1 MSWSERVSYVLV
13 FLVGALRAVRAV
25 WELASVLRPQA
36 ASHRL
41 LQTPAGP
48 LGHAGRYDHH
58 HDHRHAPDCSCGHAH
73 GPSVEQI
80 AGATTIRTTL
90 GLILSIGLR
99 PCSGAVLVL
108 AFAQAIG
115 LEWAGVAAIAAMS
128 TGTALAVASLAFLA
142 VNARRWAA
150 TAVGEE
156 RSRHRVGAGG
166 VALRG
171 GTPVRVIG
179 LPIVLALF

>member
-1 MSWSERVSYVLV
+1 MRISDWSSDV
-13 FLVGALRAVRAV
+13 
-25 WELASVLRPQA
+25 
-36 ASHRL
+36 
-41 LQTPAGP
+41 
-48 LGHAGRYDHH
+48 
-58 HDHRHAPDCSCGHAH
+58 CS
-73 GPSVEQI
+73 SDLQI

-150 TAVGEE
+150 KAVGEE
-156 RSRHRVGAGG
+156 RSRYRVGAEIGRASG
-166 VALRG
+166 RG
-171 GTPVRVIG
+171 RGCRYV
-179 LPIVLALF
+179 

>member
-1 MSWSERVSYVLV
+1 MRISDWSSDV
-13 FLVGALRAVRAV
+13 
-25 WELASVLRPQA
+25 
-36 ASHRL
+36 
-41 LQTPAGP
+41 
-48 LGHAGRYDHH
+48 
-58 HDHRHAPDCSCGHAH
+58 CS
-73 GPSVEQI
+73 SDLQI

-156 RSRHRVGAGG
+156 RSRYRVGAGV
-166 VALRG
+166 VALG
-171 GTPVRVIG
+171 GGILVMVIG
-179 LPIVLALF
+179 LSLVLRSEERRVGKECVSTCRSRWSPYH